1 MSWICDGTAKNG
13 QQYPNCSGP
22 HPPYENHGP
31 DCAICG
37 LPQEAMQSA
46 KTVVSTNGGG
56 GGKFP
61 LPIAVVVAIAFLLLG
76 GGGWWYFSQRGG
88 DRTVVVENDSG
99 SNSGGVATSE
109 VNPLAIVS
117 ETAVNAELISQGEKI
132 LISGG
137 RNSQEKISAAAAFA
151 SQDWDGAIQQYQ
163 AAVNQDKNDPEAAI
177 YLNNA
182 KAKQAG
188 NPLTMAVVVPITT
201 RVNEAKEVLRGV
213 AQYQGEFNQVPSIP
227 GRLLE
232 VVVVNEKDASI
243 SDSLAEDL
251 IQSSANV
258 LGVIGHGVD
267 NNSRQA
273 LTRYEQNNLAVLS
286 PLNTTISTNAGQSTV
301 QTIPLSQTKTLL
313 TTYLQKVAE
322 TLVNYA
328 VKNHSPA
335 QVTLF
340 YNSDNRYSQ
349 DLKGELVSALSKSGA
364 TLVKEVDILS
374 PGFDATVEIN
384 NARDSGANIAF
395 LALSK
400 NQIDRAIALAKANQN
415 QLVLLSSDEMYNPQ
429 ILVEGGDAIKGM
441 VLAVPWRWRNNDP
454 FASQAGRMWQGR
466 VSWRT
471 ATTYDATQ
479 ALASTFT
486 QFPGDRAAISQQL
499 NQGVTLTKTATE
511 FNIFNEIPLVKAN
524 PGTAGPTGSK
534 YQFDPIE

>member
-1 MSWICDGTAKNG
+1 MSWTCDGTPKNG

-22 HPPYENHGP
+22 HAPYENHGP

-61 LPIAVVVAIAFLLLG
+61 LPIAIVAAIALLLLG

-88 DRTVVVENDSG
+88 DRTQVGENGSGEVVSP
-99 SNSGGVATSE
+99 T

-137 RNSQEKISAAAAFA
+137 RNFQEKTSAAAAFA

-163 AAVNQDKNDPEAAI
+163 AAVNKDKNDPEAAI

-213 AQYQGEFNQVPSIP
+213 AQYQGEFNQAPSIP

-232 VVVVNEKDASI
+232 VVVVNEKDTSV
-243 SDSLAEDL
+243 SDSLAQDL

-273 LTRYEQNNLAVLS
+273 LTSYEQNNLGVLS

-301 QTIPLSQTKTLL
+301 RTIPLSQTKTLL
-313 TTYLQKVAE
+313 ATYLQKVAE

-340 YNSDNRYSQ
+340 YNSDNPYSK
-349 DLKGELVSALSKSGA
+349 DLQRELVSALSNSEAK
-364 TLVKEVDILS
+364 LVEKVDILS
-374 PGFDATVEIN
+374 PGFDATAAIN
-384 NARDSGANIAF
+384 KARQSGANIAF
-395 LALSK
+395 LALSR
-400 NQIDRAIALAKANQN
+400 NQLDTAIALAKANQN
-415 QLVLLSSDEMYNPQ
+415 QLVLLGSDEMYNPQ

-441 VLAVPWRWRNNDP
+441 VLAVPWRWRSNDP
-454 FASQAGRMWQGR
+454 FASQAGKLWQGR

-479 ALASTFT
+479 ALANTFT
-486 QFPGDRAAISQQL
+486 QFPGDRAAISQKL
-499 NQGVTLTKTATE
+499 NEGVTLTKTVTE

-524 PGTAGPTGSK
+524 PGTAGPTGAK
-534 YQFDPIE
+534 YQFDPID

>member
-1 MSWICDGTAKNG
+1 VSWTCDGTPKNG

-37 LPQEAMQSA
+37 LPQEAMQSV
-46 KTVVSTNGGG
+46 KTVVSGGG
-56 GGKFP
+56 AKFP
-61 LPIAVVVAIAFLLLG
+61 LPIPAVVAIALLLLLG
-76 GGGWWYFSQRGG
+76 GGGWWYFSQRG
-88 DRTVVVENDSG
+88 DRPVVVDNG
-99 SNSGGVATSE
+99 SGGVTTSQ

-117 ETAVNAELISQGEKI
+117 QTAVNSQLMSQGEQI
-132 LISGG
+132 LITGG
-137 RNSQEKISAAAAFA
+137 KNYQEKIAAASAFA
-151 SQDWDGAIQQYQ
+151 AQDWPGAIQQYQ
-163 AAVNQDKNDPEAAI
+163 QAVNRDRNDPEAKI

-188 NPLTMAVVVPITT
+188 TPLTMAVVVPITA

-213 AQYQGEFNQVPSIP
+213 AQYQEEFNQVPSIP

-232 VVVVNEKDASI
+232 VVVVNEKESA
-243 SDSLAEDL
+243 LAESLSKDI
-251 IQSSANV
+251 IQSSAHV

-273 LTRYEQNNLAVLS
+273 LSHYEQNNVAVLS
-286 PLNTTISTNAGQSTV
+286 PLNTAITTSNGQSTV
-301 QTIPLSQTKTLL
+301 KTIPLSQTTTLL
-313 TTYLQKVAE
+313 TTYLQRVGE

-335 QVTLF
+335 KVTIF

-349 DLKGELVSALSKSGA
+349 DLKTELLAALSNSGG
-364 TLVKEVDILS
+364 TLVEEVDILS
-374 PGFDATVEIN
+374 PGFDATTAMN
-384 NARDSGANIAF
+384 TARQGGSNIAF

-400 NQIDRAIALAKANQN
+400 NQVDTAIALAKANQN
-415 QLVLLSSDEMYNPQ
+415 RLVLLSSDEMYNPT
-429 ILVEGGDAIKGM
+429 ILVQGGDAIKGM

-454 FASQAGRMWQGR
+454 FANQAAQIWQGR

-471 ATTYDATQ
+471 ATTYDATH
-479 ALASTFT
+479 ALANTFT
-486 QFPGDRAAISQQL
+486 QYPGDRAAITQQL
-499 NQGVTLTKTATE
+499 NQGVSLTKTATE

-534 YQFDPIE
+534 YQFDPI

>member
-1 MSWICDGTAKNG
+1 MSWICDGTPKNG

-22 HPPYENHGP
+22 HPPYENYGP

-37 LPQEAMQSA
+37 LPQEAMQTA
-46 KTVVSTNGGG
+46 KTVVSGSG

-61 LPIAVVVAIAFLLLG
+61 LPIPIVVAIALLLLLG
-76 GGGWWYFSQRGG
+76 GGGWWYFSQRG
-88 DRTVVVENDSG
+88 DRPVVVENDG
-99 SNSGGVATSE
+99 TGVATSA

-117 ETAVNAELISQGEKI
+117 QTAVNSQLISQGEQI
-132 LISGG
+132 LITGG
-137 RNSQEKISAAAAFA
+137 KNYQEKITAASAFA
-151 SQDWDGAIQQYQ
+151 AQDWPGAIQEYQ
-163 AAVNQDKNDPEAAI
+163 QAVNRDRNDPEAKI

-182 KAKQAG
+182 KAKTAG
-188 NPLTMAVVVPITT
+188 NPLTMAVVVPITA

-213 AQYQGEFNQVPSIP
+213 AQYQEEVNQIPTIP

-232 VVVVNEKDASI
+232 VVVVNEKEAA
-243 SDSLAEDL
+243 LAESLSQDI

-273 LTRYEQNNLAVLS
+273 LSRYEQNNVAVLS
-286 PLNTTISTNAGQSTV
+286 PLNTAINSNGGQSTV
-301 QTIPLSQTKTLL
+301 QTIPLSQTTTLL
-313 TTYLQKVAE
+313 ATYLQRVGE

-335 QVTLF
+335 KVTIF
-340 YNSDNRYSQ
+340 YNSDSRYSQ
-349 DLKGELVSALSKSGA
+349 DLKTELVAALSKAGG
-364 TLVKEVDILS
+364 TLLQEVDILS
-374 PGFDATVEIN
+374 SGFDATAAMN
-384 NARDSGANIAF
+384 NASQAGANIAF

-400 NQIDRAIALAKANQN
+400 NQVDTAIALAGANQN
-415 QLVLLSSDEMYNPQ
+415 KLVLLSSDEMYNPT
-429 ILVEGGDAIKGM
+429 ILVKGEDAIKGM

-454 FASQAGRMWQGR
+454 FANQAAQIWQGR

-479 ALASTFT
+479 ALVNTFT
-486 QFPGDRAAISQQL
+486 EYPGDRAAITQKL

-524 PGTAGPTGSK
+524 PGTAGPAGSK
-534 YQFDPIE
+534 YQFDPI

>member
-46 KTVVSTNGGG
+46 KTVVSSPGGG

-61 LPIAVVVAIAFLLLG
+61 LPIAVVVAIALLLLG
-76 GGGWWYFSQRGG
+76 GGGWWYFSQQKG
-88 DRTVVVENDSG
+88 DRTQVEENGGGEVVSP
-99 SNSGGVATSE
+99 T

-117 ETAVNAELISQGEKI
+117 ETAVNASLISQGEKI

-137 RNSQEKISAAAAFA
+137 KNSQEKMAAAAAFA
-151 SQDWDGAIQQYQ
+151 SQDWAGAIQQYQ
-163 AAVNQDKNDPEAAI
+163 QAVNQDKNDPEAAI

-213 AQYQGEFNQVPSIP
+213 AQYQAEFNQVPSIP

-232 VVVVNEKDASI
+232 VVVVNEQDASL
-243 SDSLAEDL
+243 SESLAEDI
-251 IQSSANV
+251 IQSSANI

-267 NNSRQA
+267 HNSRQA
-273 LTRYEQNNLAVLS
+273 LNRYEQNNMAVLS
-286 PLNTTISTNAGQSTV
+286 PLNTTIATNAGQSTV
-301 QTIPLSQTKTLL
+301 QTIPLSQTNTLL
-313 TTYLQKVAE
+313 TTYLQKVGE

-328 VKNHSPA
+328 VKNHAPA
-335 QVTLF
+335 RMTVF

-349 DLKGELVSALSKSGA
+349 DLKKEVVSALAKAGGN
-364 TLVKEVDILS
+364 LVKEVDILS
-374 PGFDATVEIN
+374 PGFDA
-384 NARDSGANIAF
+384 NAAMNTARTSGANIAF
-395 LALSK
+395 LALSR
-400 NQIDRAIALAKANQN
+400 NQVDTAITLAKANQN
-415 QLVLLSSDEMYNPQ
+415 QLVLLSSDEMYNPT
-429 ILVEGGDAIKGM
+429 ILVQGGDAIKGM
-441 VLAVPWRWRNNDP
+441 VLAVPWRWRSNDP
-454 FASQAGRMWQGR
+454 FATQAGKLWQGR

-471 ATTYDATQ
+471 ATTYDATN
-479 ALASTFT
+479 ALANIFI

-499 NQGVTLTKTATE
+499 SQGVTLGKTATE

-524 PGTAGPTGSK
+524 PGTSGPTGSK